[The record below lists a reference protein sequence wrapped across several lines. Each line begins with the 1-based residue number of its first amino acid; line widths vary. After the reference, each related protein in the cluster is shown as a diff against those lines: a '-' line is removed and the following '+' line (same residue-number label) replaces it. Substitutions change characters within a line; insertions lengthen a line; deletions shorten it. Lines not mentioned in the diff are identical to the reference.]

1 MQQCRRR
8 RKSIRTFRRRFLFV
22 GRPYAFRRAWKIRR
36 KGFDFLCASI
46 SLTLVAVGHLF
57 VCCRQTIVCC
67 RQTIVCSHQTIVCC
81 RQTMHKA
88 VGRPQIRVA
97 LADDPMVIGRA
108 SVEVDLTAKGCLG
121 AQTKNSAKPP
131 LRGSLALLPSK
142 KLNQRVAAAA
152 SMPIRY
158 QSKRRS
164 MPSSISI

>member
-1 MQQCRRR
+1 M
-8 RKSIRTFRRRFLFV
+8 
-22 GRPYAFRRAWKIRR
+22 RP
-36 KGFDFLCASI
+36 SI
-46 SLTLVAVGHLF
+46 SLTLVAVERLF
-57 VCCRQTIVCC
+57 VCSHQTIICSHQTIICSHQTIVCC
-67 RQTIVCSHQTIVCC
+67 HQTIVCCHQTIVCC

-121 AQTKNSAKPP
+121 AQTKNSAEPP
-131 LRGSLALLPSK
+131 LRGSLALLSSK

-152 SMPIRY
+152 SMLARY
-158 QSKRRS
+158 QSIRRS